1 MVMNTGKQISLVG
14 YGVFKEDGPPGSS
27 VSHLGEPF
35 TLIST
40 VVESV
45 CTPINRE
52 YSFPPPLLDVIVI

>member
-14 YGVFKEDGPPGSS
+14 YGVFKEDGPPASS

-40 VVESV
+40 VAESV
-45 CTPINRE
+45 CTPINRDMH
-52 YSFPPPLLDVIVI
+52 SLPPLDVIVI